1 MLQAFRQFSERL
13 KWGIDFG
20 ATLGGEGAEAVK
32 RNDEAAKQG
41 GL

>member
-1 MLQAFRQFSERL
+1 LLQAFKQFPERL
-13 KWGIDFG
+13 NWGIGFW